1 MPRPTSS
8 EHERQRNSVN
18 GCFLDAPEVIAGN
31 QKWPIGPPKEKAP
44 AETGARCRRQSLGMS
59 LDGCE
64 SMAEVEPVLPP
75 FGERPNEAVTPVS
88 FVKIV
93 LCV

>member
-8 EHERQRNSVN
+8 KHERQRNSVN

-31 QKWPIGPPKEKAP
+31 QKCPMGPPKEKDP
-44 AETGARCRRQSLGMS
+44 AEPGQRCRRQSLGMS

-64 SMAEVEPVLPP
+64 RRAE
-75 FGERPNEAVTPVS
+75 PNHGS
-88 FVKIV
+88 I
-93 LCV
+93 LIWGYS